1 MKGGHIWDN
10 NNTVPNRDGNSEHGN
25 KWKMSNCDLHV
36 VMENSHRQ
44 SPSSICLVCPE
55 ADCNSNGCMENHSQP
70 NSNCH
75 QMTNNE
81 PVSKSYT
88 GKLTPVLHGID
99 YKWDSQQLSGQCP
112 TSIYS
117 VSLNQK
123 EINYEDLSK
132 NIDANLAEIDMETF
146 RSEDIHSILALPV
159 MYSGDFQSA
168 TNGEQCASVSG
179 SLLGGLELDSS
190 ISPRSTSEDE
200 ISICKDEPLFSPV
213 KEHPLPDGT
222 ISVDSLDCSSLEEHD
237 LVLTCRANKSN
248 YTIAFEG
255 SGTQFSDDSDYQD
268 TLGITEIAVSQD
280 TEGKQRNVPNKVH
293 TGPMVQSDFA
303 FTTWSKLKRTKEVAK
318 VRGKNTNNST
328 TKSQS
333 LPNLLRHSVLSEKL
347 LNQWASGLGSKGCV
361 PVYDLQSSQSA
372 HSRDSS
378 TDSQQSVS
386 LLKLFIRQ
394 RMTNSPECGSTSIS
408 SSHSESSATNII
420 NGFQDKTESL
430 TDSYGQLEPISNT
443 SDEISQE
450 ADKPE
455 LPYENF
461 NQTALTSPIHS
472 TSENTENTAVLA
484 TTETN
489 NNTINPLPTDN
500 YNVLHPTIRDHVLVA
515 EGYADSEEENSQY
528 FEDSLMD
535 VPPPASKDFFTSPI
549 KEEEEPLE
557 TDTSSGDETMK
568 DSKDPFGSDT
578 GSSQESNITRNNKL
592 DSLAQKQEWM
602 NGVERINNVFP
613 NVKSNMILA
622 NNACSFNKEE
632 KIPMK
637 RLDFGYQ
644 NHSQGTQTKQL
655 NSKECSPIEG
665 INSRL
670 ATAVDVNHAE
680 GKVDVLNNV
689 RYSPSRDSSPS
700 SSGYLS
706 SRQGSVERLRQ
717 SSQGFINNTNIPNMM
732 LPSRK
737 VNVIIT
743 KPCHRSTQIPVHIRD
758 QGIQTS
764 LLDENGMAVS
774 FSIKESNDDN
784 VMESSYLL
792 KLPMKNKDG
801 SKKGFASNEGSGCS
815 EKRSIY
821 VCYPNYSLPDL
832 SFLRSFATSPEA
844 PEVVYLT
851 PTKHKV
857 PSYTKHPR
865 STQERK
871 RPKSCSD
878 FDSLSCQPFN
888 HIKDWESL
896 SVLLPE
902 DLKSVIS
909 KLHDR
914 ANIRPLD
921 DTLNIGGKT
930 ESNLEGKHS
939 RTGSPI
945 CSCTENI
952 THQNKMKLDSAVGDK
967 SAPSSPLLSCKNDD
981 RKPVRGIL
989 RKSTSTSDDKDYGLP
1004 PRCSSMSTVLPKTQ
1018 DTKFKRYSLQEP
1030 CQRVL
1035 ENIQE
1040 VNSLMNYL
1048 NKQTYIKK
1056 EDMSSAEKNDE
1067 LNQRMKAQPCN
1078 SALGANFKKGLVSG
1092 AKMDYTHH
1100 KVSRTLSDE
1109 NHKRVS
1115 SPHRTSSN
1123 GNSINNS
1130 PIRQLN
1136 TPPSLLDETKD
1147 KNHPSSYSL
1156 LSEIPSV
1163 EQLQNQLEHILGSG
1177 SNLSLVAA
1185 ALLAAQ
1191 DNNSGE
1197 SNQCCAEGNSVMT
1210 NCACLK
1216 GKKSVKFGEISAE
1229 QNVTLNASPCR
1240 RIKTSNENIEHA
1252 ILKGKLDCGKINQMS
1267 PEDDS
1272 NDMDFPPQEFAVSP
1286 SQCSPASTPSSS
1298 PPAVPVSEDKT
1309 LSITLLHE
1317 ELSKRTGLV
1326 ENLQKAVDLL
1336 VAHFSS
1342 DDPKKQ
1348 SELGSSALSPT
1359 LGPKII
1365 TNFCPAMHA
1374 LLADGQLPSIPG
1386 LLAPLTNSTWRVVEA
1401 STKTGNCKRELQEL
1415 INHINAEEIL
1425 SSNIQKFNAFL
1436 LGVLNLGCLDWWIGH
1451 LCSCES
1457 IIKCHYHPI
1466 AMLSLLTHQAFVH
1479 LKEEFQNMVKPLSTL
1494 PFSLELSL
1502 VSKDFK
1508 SKVSQLSTKEQ
1519 NFQTSSLPASPI
1531 KRCYQNFLKL
1541 KPKFQESKSNINS
1554 NIDKC
1559 LKQDGLPDKTP
1570 EISMDEFLRMRQ
1582 DKLPNT
1588 AKVPSE
1594 ENNILSLFPGIT
1606 VYPFNELKVSSELD
1620 FDNKESEES
1629 NPTDILNA
1637 AEKTV
1642 DAEISSLQNEFI
1654 EVDGETE
1661 LMYSSTDSGCSSQIE
1676 HTLPNFTMPSQTSD
1690 SKTEPEG
1697 QMFQKLRQK
1706 WEQMTSTPEPND
1718 RATLTKVSSALP
1730 ASRPPLPLRGR
1741 TSDSRRIQGKSPSP
1755 AQSRMPRPF
1764 SSKRNEIGHHSRRGS
1779 PQPSSHKKLPSP
1791 ASSQTRPIS
1800 NVSSNSDVNQ
1810 LDSPENISSSSP
1822 SSTLKS
1828 KPNLPPPT
1836 TRKSLI
1842 PVHRVGSR
1850 GGTNGSRSRGTTPVG
1865 REH

>member
-1 MKGGHIWDN
+1 MKPKKSTEILETG
-10 NNTVPNRDGNSEHGN
+10 NRNVEKTELVGDF
-25 KWKMSNCDLHV
+25 HV

-81 PVSKSYT
+81 SVSKSYT
-88 GKLTPVLHGID
+88 GKLTPLLHGID
-99 YKWDSQQLSGQCP
+99 YKWESQQLTGQCP

-255 SGTQFSDDSDYQD
+255 SGTQFSDDSDYQE
-268 TLGITEIAVSQD
+268 TLGITETALSQETD
-280 TEGKQRNVPNKVH
+280 GKQRNVPNKVH
-293 TGPMVQSDFA
+293 MGPMVQSDFA

-318 VRGKNTNNST
+318 VRGKNSSSAT

-361 PVYDLQSSQSA
+361 PVYDVQSSQSA

-408 SSHSESSATNII
+408 SSHSESSATNMI
-420 NGFQDKTESL
+420 NGFHDKTESL
-430 TDSYGQLEPISNT
+430 TDSYGQLEPNSNA

-450 ADKPE
+450 TDKSE
-455 LPYENF
+455 LQYENY

-472 TSENTENTAVLA
+472 TSENTSNVTVLE
-484 TTETN
+484 TTEAN

-500 YNVLHPTIRDHVLVA
+500 YNVLHPTIRDHVLA
-515 EGYADSEEENSQY
+515 SEGYADSEEENSQY

-535 VPPPASKDFFTSPI
+535 VPPPATKDFFTSPI

-592 DSLAQKQEWM
+592 DSLAQKQEVWT

-613 NVKSNMILA
+613 NVKSNMLLA

-632 KIPMK
+632 KIPIK
-637 RLDFGYQ
+637 RLDFGFQ

-665 INSRL
+665 INSRI
-670 ATAVDVNHAE
+670 TTTVDINNHQG
-680 GKVDVLNNV
+680 GKIDVLNNV

-706 SRQGSVERLRQ
+706 SRQGSVEKLRQ
-717 SSQGFINNTNIPNMM
+717 SSQGFINNTN
-732 LPSRK
+732 LPSILPNRK

-764 LLDENGMAVS
+764 FLDENGMALS
-774 FSIKESNDDN
+774 FSIKETNDDN

-792 KLPMKNKDG
+792 KLPTKNKDG
-801 SKKGFASNEGSGCS
+801 SKKSFTSNEGSGCS

-857 PSYTKHPR
+857 PSYAKHLH

-902 DLKSVIS
+902 DLKSVIC

-914 ANIRPLD
+914 VSMRPLD
-921 DTLNIGGKT
+921 DNISNINTKIDSNSDGKI
-930 ESNLEGKHS
+930 S
-939 RTGSPI
+939 RTDSPI
-945 CSCTENI
+945 CSCTDN
-952 THQNKMKLDSAVGDK
+952 TAYQNKLKIDPSVGDK
-967 SAPSSPLLSCKNDD
+967 STPSSPLLSSKNDE

-989 RKSTSTSDDKDYGLP
+989 RKSTSTSDDKEYGFP
-1004 PRCSSMSTVLPKTQ
+1004 PRCSSMSTVIPKTP

-1048 NKQTYIKK
+1048 NKQTCFKK
-1056 EDMSSAEKNDE
+1056 EDVPSAERSE
-1067 LNQRMKAQPCN
+1067 EISQRMKAQPCN
-1078 SALGANFKKGLVSG
+1078 STLGANFKKGLATG
-1092 AKMDYTHH
+1092 AKIDYTHH

-1109 NHKRVS
+1109 NHKRVC
-1115 SPHRTSSN
+1115 SPHRASSN
-1123 GNSINNS
+1123 GNSVNNS

-1136 TPPSLLDETKD
+1136 TPPSSLDEMKD

-1177 SNLSLVAA
+1177 SNLGFVAA

-1197 SNQCCAEGNSVMT
+1197 SNQCCTEENSIMS

-1216 GKKSVKFGEISAE
+1216 GKKSVKFGKVSAE
-1229 QNVTLNASPCR
+1229 QNVALNSSPCR
-1240 RIKTSNENIEHA
+1240 KIKSSNETIDH
-1252 ILKGKLDCGKINQMS
+1252 IMLKGKVDNEKQNQMS
-1267 PEDDS
+1267 PDDDS

-1286 SQCSPASTPSSS
+1286 SQGSPASTPSSS
-1298 PPAVPVSEDKT
+1298 HPTVPISEDKS

-1326 ENLQKAVDLL
+1326 ENLQKAIDILL
-1336 VAHFSS
+1336 AHFSS
-1342 DDPKKQ
+1342 ANETKKQ
-1348 SELGSSALSPT
+1348 IELGSSALSPS

-1365 TNFCPAMHA
+1365 TNFCPAMHS

-1401 STKTGNCKRELQEL
+1401 STKSGNCKRELQEL

-1425 SSNIQKFNAFL
+1425 ASNIQKFNAFL

-1451 LCSCES
+1451 LCSCEN
-1457 IIKCHYHPI
+1457 IIKCHYHPV
-1466 AMLSLLTHQAFVH
+1466 AMLSLLTHQAFTH

-1508 SKVSQLSTKEQ
+1508 SKFNHLPTKEQ
-1519 NFQTSSLPASPI
+1519 IFHTNSLPASPI
-1531 KRCYQNFLKL
+1531 KKNYQNSLKV
-1541 KPKFQESKSNINS
+1541 KSKFQESKCNINS

-1559 LKQDGLPDKTP
+1559 LKQGGISDKTP
-1570 EISMDEFLRMRQ
+1570 EISIDEFLRLRQ
-1582 DKLPNT
+1582 DKQINA
-1588 AKVPSE
+1588 AKVLPE
-1594 ENNILSLFPGIT
+1594 ENILSLFPGIT

-1620 FDNKESEES
+1620 FEEKESEES
-1629 NPTDILNA
+1629 NSTNILNA
-1637 AEKTV
+1637 AEKNIDTEV
-1642 DAEISSLQNEFI
+1642 NSLQNEFI
-1654 EVDGETE
+1654 EIDGETE
-1661 LMYSSTDSGCSSQIE
+1661 LMYSSTDSGCSSQID
-1676 HTLPNFTMPSQTSD
+1676 HALPNFSIPSQTAD
-1690 SKTEPEG
+1690 NKPEPEG

-1706 WEQMTSTPEPND
+1706 WEQMTSTPEPTD
-1718 RATLTKVSSALP
+1718 RAASIKVSSALP
-1730 ASRPPLPLRGR
+1730 SSRPPLPLRGR
-1741 TSDSRRIQGKSPSP
+1741 TPDSRRIQGKSPSP

-1779 PQPSSHKKLPSP
+1779 SQPSSHKKPLSP
-1791 ASSQTRPIS
+1791 ASSQTRPVNNAS
-1800 NVSSNSDVNQ
+1800 PNPEVNQ
-1810 LDSPENISSSSP
+1810 LDSPENITSSSP
-1822 SSTLKS
+1822 SSALKS
-1828 KPNLPPPT
+1828 KPNLPPPTT

-1850 GGTNGSRSRGTTPVG
+1850 SGTSGSRSRGTTPVG
-1865 REH
+1865 RDH